1 MGSREAWWDQ
11 GARQAPASLLTRILR
26 VNIANRLEKSLQ
38 QGWEVL
44 ATYENR
50 LTQEDTVPESG
61 RALDSKRQE
70 LAVSLGTLGFEITG
84 HMLPATGI
92 LG

>member
-1 MGSREAWWDQ
+1 MGRSGGIKEA
-11 GARQAPASLLTRILR
+11 GRQAPSSLLASILR

-70 LAVSLGTLGFEITG
+70 LAVSLQTLGFGITG
-84 HMLPATGI
+84 HVLPATGF